1 MIFISILIDKIF
13 EFQFVLSSSHN
24 IMTVVLTECTISALI
39 LESICRMYKPFFKR
53 SRFKPHI
60 INCQEF
66 WFFFFIIVFLGF
78 FFLHQ
83 RIDLTYDVTKL
94 TYCKFVCQVHKFKG
108 IQEIFQIKSTSALTT
123 VIIYLLKRFMYFYP
137 DSHFLHI
144 LHDLPKKALF

>member
-1 MIFISILIDKIF
+1 M
-13 EFQFVLSSSHN
+13 V
-24 IMTVVLTECTISALI
+24 
-39 LESICRMYKPFFKR
+39 
-53 SRFKPHI
+53 
-60 INCQEF
+60 
-66 WFFFFIIVFLGF
+66 

-94 TYCKFVCQVHKFKG
+94 TYCKLVCQVHKFKG